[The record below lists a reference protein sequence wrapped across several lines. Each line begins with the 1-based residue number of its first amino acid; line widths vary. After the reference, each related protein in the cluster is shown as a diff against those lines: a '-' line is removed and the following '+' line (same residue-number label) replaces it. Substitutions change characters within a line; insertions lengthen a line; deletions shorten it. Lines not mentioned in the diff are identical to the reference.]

1 MENNELLQ
9 LINAF
14 KGYRDLL
21 SPIQENLKEF
31 SDTFVSMRD
40 DIEKLNDAFDDKSK
54 SNLES
59 IYKTMAKQAENAS
72 ELSSKIEIFNR
83 ETSKYNNTL
92 GKINTLFKQ
101 FEDKLSNLNELEAK
115 ANEQIEK
122 LDQLLEDRRK
132 NYNLKDLERN
142 LDSYN
147 TSVKKISE
155 FVNKD
160 IVDTISASNAKLDTI
175 KSNNSELLEN
185 LKMQNTDMTKLIALF
200 ESTNSFL
207 NNISEKESVN
217 EAYLFDILDKWAEKR
232 KVKIK

>member
-1 MENNELLQ
+1 
-9 LINAF
+9 
-14 KGYRDLL
+14 
-21 SPIQENLKEF
+21 
-31 SDTFVSMRD
+31 
-40 DIEKLNDAFDDKSK
+40 
-54 SNLES
+54 
-59 IYKTMAKQAENAS
+59 MAKQAENAS

-232 KVKIK
+232 KVKIKQNDV